1 MSDTTFTYVSGSAGQ
16 YDWST
21 NSNWTPSP
29 VSTNIAS
36 PSIVTILNDAPGGA
50 VSVDNYASLTING
63 LDIASGASL
72 VIAAGDTLTI
82 TGAVT
87 GVGSNVG
94 GTVDLT
100 GSGTVLDLTGSSPF
114 AGAAVSFGGGGEQ
127 LALYAVYS
135 GSDAAAVTN
144 FLSSDSVDFQFLT
157 SITGETITNGTTI
170 GGVVS
175 GGTLTV
181 NGVGGGPP
189 SSPTSVSFTNYSGAT
204 TFTTSADSQGGVI
217 LTATCYA
224 AGTRLL
230 TQAGE
235 RAVEELRE
243 GDLILTQ
250 LGDTLV
256 PTPITWVGQLR
267 VDLARHKRPETA
279 APIRIRRGAFAD
291 GVPHRDLLVSPEHC
305 LFADGKLIAAK
316 SLVNGATIVQDFAVP
331 TIQYFHIETTPHAI
345 VLAEG
350 LPAETYLDT
359 GNRAIFDN
367 AGHALLLHPEF
378 HINTALRGW
387 ATDACAP
394 LATTAEQ
401 IAPVWHRL
409 AARAQALGHTL
420 PQPETTTDAA
430 PRLLLAGRDLAP
442 LAATPHTLTFLL
454 PAGTTEIALASRH
467 GTPTDITPWC
477 NDHRR
482 LGLAVTGI
490 ALRGPA
496 GEQRITLDSPA
507 FGPGWHAPEQAEG
520 AAWRWTD
527 GRGILRLP
535 ETTGRTVLE
544 IHLGS
549 AMTYRV
555 DPPARGRQAA

>member
-1 MSDTTFTYVSGSAGQ
+1 MATNTTFSYSTSTGGSTYEWSNSSNWTNGVPNNLTQTTYGVTVGAGPAGAISLDNIAQALTIDALSVASGGTVEIASGDTLIVQTVLSGVSGSGAG
-16 YDWST
+16 T
-21 NSNWTPSP
+21 
-29 VSTNIAS
+29 V
-36 PSIVTILNDAPGGA
+36 ILGGTGA
-50 VSVDNYASLTING
+50 EIDF
-63 LDIASGASL
+63 SGASQPL
-72 VIAAGDTLTI
+72 P
-82 TGAVT
+82 
-87 GVGSNVG
+87 S
-94 GTVDLT
+94 TVA
-100 GSGTVLDLTGSSPF
+100 LDFT
-114 AGAAVSFGGGGEQ
+114 AGAESVVFG
-127 LALYAVYS
+127 AFTS
-135 GSDAAAVTN
+135 GSDAGAVSGVTAG
-144 FLSSDSVDFQFLT
+144 DSFDFQSF
-157 SITGETITNGTTI
+157 TTI
-170 GGVVS
+170 NSDTVAN
-175 GGTLTV
+175 GTLTISGSY
-181 NGVGGGPP
+181 NLSGVQ
-189 SSPTSVSFTNYSGAT
+189 TSGAVQFTNYSGAT
-204 TFTTSADSQGGVI
+204 TFSQSTDSQGGII

-230 TQAGE
+230 TPTGE
-235 RAVEELRE
+235 RAVEDLRE

-250 LGDTLV
+250 HGDALV
-256 PTPITWVGQLR
+256 PSPVTWVGQLR
-267 VDLARHKRPETA
+267 VDLARHPRPETA

-291 GVPHRDLLVSPEHC
+291 DIPHRDLLLSPEHC
-305 LFADGKLIAAK
+305 LFADGKLVAAK

-331 TIQYFHIETTPHAI
+331 AIQYFHIETSPHAI

-387 ATDACAP
+387 ETDACAP

-401 IAPVWHRL
+401 IAPIWHRL

-420 PQPETTTDAA
+420 SRPETTTDAA
-430 PRLLLAGRDLAP
+430 PRLLIAGRELAP
-442 LAATPHTLTFLL
+442 LAATAQTLTFLL
-454 PAGTTEIALASRH
+454 PPGTGEIALASRH
-467 GTPTDITPWC
+467 GAPTDTTPWC

-490 ALRGPA
+490 TLRAPT
-496 GEQRITLDSPA
+496 GEQRIRLDSPA

-535 ETTGRTVLE
+535 ETAGRTVLE

-555 DPPARGRQAA
+555 DPPARDRRAA

>member
-1 MSDTTFTYVSGSAGQ
+1 MPTNTTFNYATITAGST
-16 YDWST
+16 YDWTSAP
-21 NSNWTPSP
+21 NWTNGVPND
-29 VSTNIAS
+29 STQTTYG
-36 PSIVTILNDAPGGA
+36 VTIGAGPGGA
-50 VSVDNYASLTING
+50 ISLDNIGSLTINAMSVACG
-63 LDIASGASL
+63 GTVEIGG
-72 VIAAGDTLTI
+72 GDTLTVQTALNGAGTVI
-82 TGAVT
+82 LGGTGSEIDFSLASQPLP
-87 GVGSNVG
+87 SNVA
-94 GTVDLT
+94 
-100 GSGTVLDLTGSSPF
+100 LDFT
-114 AGAAVSFGGGGEQ
+114 AGGEKV
-127 LALYAVYS
+127 AFGVFTS
-135 GSDAAAVTN
+135 GSDAGAVSGVTAG
-144 FLSSDSVDFQFLT
+144 DSFDFQSFT
-157 SITGETITNGTTI
+157 TITADTVAN
-170 GGVVS
+170 
-175 GGTLTV
+175 GTLTV
-181 NGVGGGPP
+181 SGAYSLYGV
-189 SSPTSVSFTNYSGAT
+189 PTSGSVQFTNYSGAT
-204 TFTTSADSQGGVI
+204 AFTTSADSQGGVI

-378 HINTALRGW
+378 HINTALRDW

-467 GTPTDITPWC
+467 GTPTDTTPWC

>member
-1 MSDTTFTYVSGSAGQ
+1 MTTIATTFTYVTPQAGGSTTYLWSSASNWSAGSVPIDSGSGLSSTQ
-16 YDWST
+16 YDVFVSAGPSGSVTLDDIT
-21 NSNWTPSP
+21 ND
-29 VSTNIAS
+29 
-36 PSIVTILNDAPGGA
+36 TIRQ
-50 VSVDNYASLTING
+50 LTINAGAIVEIANGNSLAVITSVTGAGEVEFVGAGTG
-63 LDIASGASL
+63 LSAANAAGITSGLAFDGVSRSVAQGEAITL
-72 VIAAGDTLTI
+72 SGISGSRGTDSGVITGFAAGDRIDFTDFTSMN
-82 TGAVT
+82 A
-87 GVGSNVG
+87 
-94 GTVDLT
+94 
-100 GSGTVLDLTGSSPF
+100 P
-114 AGAAVSFGGGGEQ
+114 
-127 LALYAVYS
+127 VYS
-135 GSDAAAVTN
+135 NGS
-144 FLSSDSVDFQFLT
+144 LT
-157 SITGETITNGTTI
+157 
-170 GGVVS
+170 VS
-175 GGTLTV
+175 GSTASG
-181 NGVGGGPP
+181 
-189 SSPTSVSFTNYSGAT
+189 SVSYSFTNFSEAGTPTLVAVSDGAT
-204 TFTTSADSQGGVI
+204 GYSVEAV
-217 LTATCYA
+217 CYA
-224 AGTRLL
+224 AGTRLR
-230 TQAGE
+230 TAKGE
-235 RAVEELRE
+235 RAVEDLRE
-243 GDLILTQ
+243 GDQVLT
-250 LGDTLV
+250 LDGDTLV

-305 LFADGKLIAAK
+305 LFTDGKLIAAK
-316 SLVNGATIVQDFAVP
+316 SLVNGTTIVQDFAVP

-467 GTPTDITPWC
+467 GTPTDTTPWC

-482 LGLAVTGI
+482 LGLAVTEI